1 MPTAFAIKILL
12 EENLKRTGHP
22 KGPPLS
28 GNRGGSLK
36 PRRSNVAPGKYG
48 ARIANL
54 RASSSVKGEHPK
66 IMDDIMESIENLPS
80 SVYYG
85 GVLGSILLS
94 IVLFVSGKKL
104 EGIFVGLWA
113 PTIFNFGLYNKLLKP
128 SREAGT
134 PDIP

>member
-1 MPTAFAIKILL
+1 M
-12 EENLKRTGHP
+12 NRTDRP
-22 KGPPLS
+22 NEPPLL
-28 GNRGGSLK
+28 GNRRGSLK
-36 PRRSNVAPGKYG
+36 LRRLNVASLKYG
-48 ARIANL
+48 ARIAVL
-54 RASSSVKGEHPK
+54 CASSSVKGEHPK

-94 IVLFVSGKKL
+94 IVLFLSGKKL